1 MSARLTLN
9 SCTND
14 VIDCV
19 MPVVPF
25 GPDRMRQIPLCLCVC
40 VGVVM

>member
-14 VIDCV
+14 VM